1 MALLLTTL
9 VLLLLAPLAASS
21 CTSDETSLLT
31 HGPRHE
37 HLQRQRSPVSHKSV
51 EEAQVT
57 GLQDPDQASLLAPS
71 RSSENW
77 KAYWAKSPADEHKQ
91 RKDLAGSGGSQLTKL
106 KKLLGAVVKREK
118 ELSKLTGA
126 VNGILFPGNNVV
138 DEGLASEE
146 VPQSITITGSTV
158 YGNVIG
164 GNSGLSHIGS
174 DLKTIGNSKNEAS
187 FSSGDSITESG
198 NSQRNQD
205 IDWHHDVSMPMT
217 KDINWH
223 HDVSMPMNKENVWS
237 HDVDMPVNWHHDVSM
252 PMTKDINWHHD
263 VAMPIKKD
271 NVLSHDVYMPV
282 GNTQRSFGI
291 SAGDTQ
297 WRHDVFMPIGNT
309 KKSVDVSA
317 NGTNIHHRV
326 DTDLFDKASHRLG
339 EIASSRLGGS
349 GAGTYNGGE
358 PLELGSDGLGDTES
372 DANDNFT
379 GSP

>member
-1 MALLLTTL
+1 MALLLTAL
-9 VLLLLAPLAASS
+9 VCLLPAPHAASS

-37 HLQRQRSPVSHKSV
+37 HLQRQRPRSHVSDKSV

-71 RSSENW
+71 RSSETW
-77 KAYWAKSPADEHKQ
+77 KAYWAKPPAEHKQ
-91 RKDLAGSGGSQLTKL
+91 RKNLAGSGGSQFTKL

-138 DEGLASEE
+138 DDGLASEE

-174 DLKTIGNSKNEAS
+174 DLRTIGNSKNGAS

-205 IDWHHDVSMPMT
+205 IDWHHDVSMPM
-217 KDINWH
+217 
-223 HDVSMPMNKENVWS
+223 NKENIWS
-237 HDVDMPVNWHHDVSM
+237 HDVDMPVNWHHDVAM
-252 PMTKDINWHHD
+252 PMTKDIDWHHD
-263 VAMPIKKD
+263 VFMPTKKD

-309 KKSVDVSA
+309 KKTVDVSA

-349 GAGTYNGGE
+349 GAGTDNGGE
-358 PLELGSDGLGDTES
+358 PLDLGGDGLGDTEF
-372 DANDNFT
+372 DANGNST
-379 GSP
+379 SSP